1 MLLFG
6 IIWLAL
12 QRMPG
17 DVGIWDLAVS
27 INNQRLIS
35 EDDSGNKQKEASLIF
50 IGKKKLIQVSPTH
63 KKLGKCFLAIHVIV
77 TQAVRVWGRL
87 HWSTGSWRERRHPDR
102 HWHLS
107 THSEGW
113 PSCHDTSYSSK
124 GS

>member
-1 MLLFG
+1 MEISCALLLCG

-50 IGKKKLIQVSPTH
+50 IGETKSGNNKFMFFRILALFCNIGSKGV
-63 KKLGKCFLAIHVIV
+63 GKTTLVHRFLEREEAPRQTLALEYTFGRLAIM
-77 TQAVRVWGRL
+77 
-87 HWSTGSWRERRHPDR
+87 S
-102 HWHLS
+102 
-107 THSEGW
+107 
-113 PSCHDTSYSSK
+113 
-124 GS
+124 

>member
-1 MLLFG
+1 MLILILYMEISCALLLCG

-50 IGKKKLIQVSPTH
+50 IGETKNGNNEFMFFRILA
-63 KKLGKCFLAIHVIV
+63 LFFLAINVIV
-77 TQAVRVWGRL
+77 T
-87 HWSTGSWRERRHPDR
+87 
-102 HWHLS
+102 
-107 THSEGW
+107 
-113 PSCHDTSYSSK
+113 
-124 GS
+124 

>member
-1 MLLFG
+1 MLILILYMEISCALLLFG

-50 IGKKKLIQVSPTH
+50 IGKTK
-63 KKLGKCFLAIHVIV
+63 
-77 TQAVRVWGRL
+77 GRQQ
-87 HWSTGSWRERRHPDR
+87 
-102 HWHLS
+102 
-107 THSEGW
+107 
-113 PSCHDTSYSSK
+113 
-124 GS
+124 

>member
-1 MLLFG
+1 MLILILYMEISCALLLCG

-50 IGKKKLIQVSPTH
+50 IGETKNGNNEFMFFRICALFSLP
-63 KKLGKCFLAIHVIV
+63 
-77 TQAVRVWGRL
+77 
-87 HWSTGSWRERRHPDR
+87 
-102 HWHLS
+102 
-107 THSEGW
+107 
-113 PSCHDTSYSSK
+113 
-124 GS
+124 